1 MQLLLFVLRILII
14 LVQANY
20 IFSSHP
26 WVVWKLFLKVFE
38 MSFSV
43 LGKSKMEIDSIV
55 TSSAPLPQ
63 AACLGEQLWQDIRGL
78 LLKLLVCYY
87 VNISCKTWPAVL

>member
-20 IFSSHP
+20 IFSSFFSSHP
-26 WVVWKLFLKVFE
+26 RVVWKLFLKVFE

-55 TSSAPLPQ
+55 TSSGPLPQ
-63 AACLGEQLWQDIRGL
+63 AACLGEQLWQDIGGF
-78 LLKLLVCYY
+78 LLKLVVCYY
-87 VNISCKTWPAVL
+87 VNISCKT